1 MKHSKFASL
10 VRVSLVLL
18 LVAVLCLLVACAAEP
33 ETPAGAPGD
42 PSGGGGGETPLPVIE
57 NVSFPS
63 QGLSLVYTGNSPEQA
78 VKDAIQNLPEGA
90 TVTVEGIPEGFGVGS
105 HTLTVKISLE
115 GYQTLVLNVTLVI
128 HSAEGDLSGISY
140 ADQLLLYTGETLPI
154 PPVQGTL
161 PDYVDVSY
169 TCDPTELKNE
179 GVYTVTAHFSS
190 TNPNIVLSRESI
202 SATVTV
208 RRQFTVRVDLDGGT
222 GCESQYQVLNGD
234 RLDLSAPQKDD
245 YRFVGWTKGGSDFD
259 LTAPITES
267 FTLVAVWE
275 PIKYNINYVFHAQ
288 NLTVNNSAN
297 PAYYTHLDGTVVLG
311 TPSCSGL
318 TFVGWYADNGLTTPI
333 TEIAA
338 SRKEEITV
346 YAKWTAVP
354 YSVEYVM
361 NGGTNN
367 TQNPATYTV
376 LDNFE
381 LYNPEY
387 RADYTFGGWY
397 SDSAFQNRVTVL
409 GAQATALTLHA
420 KWEARKYT
428 VSYTLNGGTNNSQNP
443 RNYTHLDGIITLYD
457 PTKAGFEFDGW
468 YLESNFA
475 TRVFNIDAS
484 ERKTVRLYAKWIEPD
499 VVFTISPIDSNTAT
513 LTAVKAKSTVFAVE
527 IPATYGGYT
536 ITAIGESAFNNSKH
550 VTAVT
555 IPSTVTSIGAS
566 AFRYT
571 KITAIRIPS
580 SVTSVGNYAFANCT
594 ALSDVTW
601 STKAEKI
608 MPYVFMGCTG
618 LTSMEIPSNV
628 TYIGMQ
634 SFKGSGL
641 TEITVPDSVINIMD
655 GAFENTPL
663 KKAVIGKNVAYMESI
678 LVGCNQLEELT
689 VPFVGSNL
697 NTGWNKSCL
706 YQIFYRSSSSNERPD
721 AKKNQTYVPASLKKL
736 TVTNTKKLTI
746 DALRYCAN
754 LEQII
759 LPEGLTEIGDCAL
772 EGCNNVLSFT
782 LPSTVTTVTGG
793 TPFYTDGGFV
803 ELYNLSALSVENIG
817 GIRRNLL
824 AVHTSATAPSII
836 QTVGD
841 FKFAVVDGVYTLV
854 KYVGSDTAITLPTLE
869 GGKTYT
875 IGNCAFYGNTSITA
889 VTMPNG
895 VTAIGE
901 FAFRNCAALA
911 AITFPPT
918 SLLTIG
924 AYAFNGTA
932 LVSVVIPD
940 SVTEMGQEVFGAT
953 ALTNTTLKSV
963 VLGNGLAAVPYR
975 AFYNCTGL
983 ETVTFGANIVTV
995 ENDAFSSCSS
1005 IKEIVLNAKVQ
1016 TIKSGA
1022 FAYCRSLTHI
1032 KLSESLTSIAYDAF
1046 TSCNIKE
1053 IWNPSALV
1061 LTAGGTDHG
1070 YIAQNA
1076 TVIHNNLTDPK
1087 EVLS

>member
-1 MKHSKFASL
+1 MKDSRKSSFA
-10 VRVSLVLL
+10 RVLFALL
-18 LVAVLCLLVACAAEP
+18 LVAVLCLLAACAAEP
-33 ETPAGAPGD
+33 QTPAAPPQGGD
-42 PSGGGGGETPLPVIE
+42 PSDATPLPVIE
-57 NVSFPS
+57 GVTFTEDSFTFA
-63 QGLSLVYTGNSPEQA
+63 YTGASVEQEI
-78 VKDAIQNLPEGA
+78 KDSIENLPQGA
-90 TVTVEGIPEGFGVGS
+90 TVQLEGLPSDFAAGTY
-105 HTLTVKISLE
+105 TLTVKISLD
-115 GYQTLVLNVTLVI
+115 GYQTLTKSVTLVI
-128 HSAEGDLSGISY
+128 TPADYAFDGVSFGDATL
-140 ADQLLLYTGETLPI
+140 AYTGEPI
-154 PPVQGTL
+154 AIPAVQGTL
-161 PDYVDVSY
+161 PAYVSVTY
-169 TCDPTELKNE
+169 TSEPAEIRDE
-179 GVYTVTAHFSS
+179 GTYTVTAHFTS
-190 TNPNIVLSRESI
+190 TDPSIVLSQESM
-202 SATVTV
+202 SATLTVKRRFTVTV
-208 RRQFTVRVDLDGGT
+208 ELGGGT
-222 GCESQYQVLNGD
+222 GCESTYTVWNGD
-234 RLDLSAPQKDD
+234 HLTLSEPQRDD
-245 YRFVGWTKGGSDFD
+245 YRFMGWTKGGNSFD
-259 LTAPITES
+259 LSSPITES
-267 FTLVAVWE
+267 FTLVAAWE
-275 PIKYNINYVFHAQ
+275 PVKYNINYVFNAQ
-288 NLTVNNSAN
+288 SLTVDNGTN
-297 PAYYTHLDGTVVLG
+297 PAYYTHLDGTL
-311 TPSCSGL
+311 TLQAPTCTGL
-318 TFVGWYADNGLTTPI
+318 QFVGWYADIGLTVPI
-333 TEIAA
+333 TEISA
-338 SRKEEITV
+338 SRKEPITV
-346 YAKWTAVP
+346 YAKWTGIPFTVQ
-354 YSVEYVM
+354 YVM

-387 RADYTFGGWY
+387 RADYTFEGWY

-409 GAQATALTLHA
+409 GAQATNLTLYA

-457 PTKAGFEFDGW
+457 PTRAGFEFDGW
-468 YLESNFA
+468 YLESNFE
-475 TRVFNIDAS
+475 TRAFNIDAS

-499 VVFTISPIDSNTAT
+499 VVFTIVPIDSNTAT
-513 LTAVKAKSTVFAVE
+513 LTAVKAKSTIFAVE

-663 KKAVIGKNVAYMESI
+663 KKAVIGKNVAYMEGI
-678 LVGCNQLEELT
+678 FVGCNQLEELT

-706 YQIFYRSSSSNERPD
+706 YQIFYRSSTNNERPD

-793 TPFYTDGGFV
+793 TPFYTNGGFV
-803 ELYNLSALSVENIG
+803 ELYNLSALSVQDIG
-817 GIRRNLL
+817 GISRNLL

-836 QTVGD
+836 QTIGEY
-841 FKFAVVDGVYTLV
+841 KFAVVDGVYTLV

-875 IGNCAFYGNTSITA
+875 VGNCAFYGNTSITA

-901 FAFRNCAALA
+901 FAFRNCSALA
-911 AITFPPT
+911 SVTFPPT

-940 SVTEMGQEVFGAT
+940 SVTEMGQEVFGVT

-963 VLGNGLAAVPYR
+963 VLGNGLTAVPYR

-995 ENDAFSSCSS
+995 ENDAFSSCSG

-1061 LTAGGTDHG
+1061 LTAGATDNG

-1076 TVIHNNLTDPK
+1076 TVIHNNLTDEK